1 MHLVQLLSKVVHK
14 LLLAD
19 PVKPAGSQ
27 SEGGAAAR
35 AFIQASCPMF
45 EAFWQGRLI
54 PGARI
59 DSLPFVE
66 ARLICCVRYPPMHAA
81 PNTACLHNV
90 VSMQEVAAW
99 PPHAELPGTEAC
111 SHTPHSY
118 CTASCISSK
127 HRRSFDEQNPS
138 SITHNAVYQLPVS
151 QHLNAAPV
159 TCRQ

>member
-1 MHLVQLLSKVVHK
+1 MYLLQLPLKSSLNNVALQ

-66 ARLICCVRYPPMHAA
+66 VRLLCCVRHPAMHAA
-81 PNTACLHNV
+81 PSTARLLNTV
-90 VSMQEVAAW
+90 FKQEAAVW
-99 PPHAELPGTEAC
+99 PPQAEP
-111 SHTPHSY
+111 
-118 CTASCISSK
+118 
-127 HRRSFDEQNPS
+127 
-138 SITHNAVYQLPVS
+138 
-151 QHLNAAPV
+151 
-159 TCRQ
+159 

>member
-1 MHLVQLLSKVVHK
+1 MQCIFCSSVSTLSKVVLQ

-19 PVKPAGSQ
+19 PSKPAGSQ

-66 ARLICCVRYPPMHAA
+66 VRLVCCVRHPPLHAA
-81 PNTACLHNV
+81 PRTACLHDIAFK
-90 VSMQEVAAW
+90 QEAAAW
-99 PPHAELPGTEAC
+99 PPQAEP
-111 SHTPHSY
+111 
-118 CTASCISSK
+118 
-127 HRRSFDEQNPS
+127 
-138 SITHNAVYQLPVS
+138 
-151 QHLNAAPV
+151 
-159 TCRQ
+159 

>member
-1 MHLVQLLSKVVHK
+1 MHLLQLIKSALSKEVLQ

-19 PVKPAGSQ
+19 SSKPAGSQ

-66 ARLICCVRYPPMHAA
+66 VRLLCAHHPPMHAA
-81 PNTACLHNV
+81 PSTARWHYTV
-90 VSMQEVAAW
+90 FKQEAAAW
-99 PPHAELPGTEAC
+99 PVQTE
-111 SHTPHSY
+111 P
-118 CTASCISSK
+118 
-127 HRRSFDEQNPS
+127 
-138 SITHNAVYQLPVS
+138 
-151 QHLNAAPV
+151 
-159 TCRQ
+159 